1 MRWFIFT
8 WIINNT
14 LSSLFLPSAHHETPT
29 MIRISCI
36 TWLRCNNN
44 IIWLSLH
51 PFLLLSRCR
60 SLSALADSEHASG
73 WHGHNWR
80 WQATC
85 SPHPAVW
92 PILIQFSWWHGFRC
106 GDASAATLGPRAS
119 WQVSKSGQF
128 RKFCNIFIEVSY
140 CFCFY
145 FEHQL
150 FWRSSCCNWVHGLSF
165 VCQRSLGY

>member
-1 MRWFIFT
+1 
-8 WIINNT
+8 
-14 LSSLFLPSAHHETPT
+14 

-36 TWLRCNNN
+36 TWLLYNNN

-60 SLSALADSEHASG
+60 SLSALADGEHASG

-85 SPHPAVW
+85 SPRPAVW

-119 WQVSKSGQF
+119 WQVNKSGQF
-128 RKFCNIFIEVSY
+128 RKFCNLFIEVSIV
-140 CFCFY
+140 FFL
-145 FEHQL
+145 FRASTLWL